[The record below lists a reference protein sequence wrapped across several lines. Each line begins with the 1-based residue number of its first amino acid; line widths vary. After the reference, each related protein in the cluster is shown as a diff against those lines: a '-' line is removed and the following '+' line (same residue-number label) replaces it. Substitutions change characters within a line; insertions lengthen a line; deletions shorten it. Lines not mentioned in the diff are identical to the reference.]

1 MYLDLRDLGY
11 LDLRDFGGCFVR
23 IAALSYGS
31 QAGSFEIH
39 TGGGRRHSV
48 PRPLGVKLIFYVVSW
63 G

>member
-39 TGGGRRHSV
+39 TGGGGDDTLSQDRWV
-48 PRPLGVKLIFYVVSW
+48 LN
-63 G
+63 

>member
-39 TGGGRRHSV
+39 TGGGETTLCPKTV
-48 PRPLGVKLIFYVVSW
+48 GC
-63 G
+63 